1 MRGSLIAREELMEKH
16 RPGSDNTKSM
26 DAIIGHQMK
35 YIRQVFKKTQKDV
48 AEHLGISFQ
57 QLQKY
62 ETGFNKISASRLL
75 KVAQYYNIDIKYF
88 YNLDDSLSRNQST
101 PVTLSLKEIRLVQ
114 AFNSIADEELKEST
128 FQLVR
133 AAASVK

>member
-1 MRGSLIAREELMEKH
+1 MHGSLIAREDLMDKH
-16 RPGSDNTKSM
+16 GPGPHDMKSM

-101 PVTLSLKEIRLVQ
+101 PVTLSLKEIRLIQ
-114 AFNSIADEELKEST
+114 AYNSIGDEDLKEST

>member
-1 MRGSLIAREELMEKH
+1 MENH
-16 RPGSDNTKSM
+16 RPGADEMRSM

-62 ETGFNKISASRLL
+62 ETGYNKISASRLL

-114 AFNSIADEELKEST
+114 AYNSIADEELKETT

-133 AAASVK
+133 AAASVR

>member
-1 MRGSLIAREELMEKH
+1 MHGSLIAREDLMDKH
-16 RPGSDNTKSM
+16 GAGSDSMKSM

-62 ETGFNKISASRLL
+62 ETGYNKISASRLL

-133 AAASVK
+133 AASSVK